1 MNFEDIIYEKTGGT
15 DGLFGISSMGKA
27 SLDLFKGTE
36 EAAEG
41 TKAFIEKRPPDFSLY
56 RK

>member
-1 MNFEDIIYEKTGGT
+1 
-15 DGLFGISSMGKA
+15 MGKA

-41 TKAFIEKRPPDFSLY
+41 TRAFIEKRPPDFSLY
-56 RK
+56 RKAVRDADSAAIPAA